1 MQPHHVELRAELM
14 EYFNQ
19 SNLFLVSLLQRQF
32 AAEWFHRSWD
42 LSAQSCLY
50 AGSSQGGA
58 LSDIPGPAQDSVIE
72 GRYTQYTVTRIL
84 DTEYTYTRFDRSF
97 CTTAP

>member
-1 MQPHHVELRAELM
+1 MQPYHVELRAELK

-19 SNLFLVSLLQRQF
+19 SNLFLVSLSQRQF
-32 AAEWFHRSWD
+32 AAELFHRSWD

-58 LSDIPGPAQDSVIE
+58 LSDIPGPRDSVIE
-72 GRYTQYTVTRIL
+72 GRYTQYSVTRIL

-97 CTTAP
+97 CTRV